1 MANINQTLKA
11 RQLAEEAKK
20 AAEEAKKPAEWQET
34 AEQQL
39 KDAGKVV
46 RATIPSIANS
56 IAATGYPKN
65 LKFGYANVTVM
76 DEEDLAKFWKTIY
89 SNLSKKELAAL
100 AEPNHKPLTEWQV
113 SEALMRS
120 AQRISVAN
128 DLVENGIQ
136 NGAIEFENDGHY
148 YVLAAKMVIGLDGQ
162 VICDVSD
169 LNEPYGPEEW
179 VEIAKRIERPNHNG
193 YDDAECPELEYSD
206 YEVVITDHDGG
217 TDNDSYTDY
226 DSGYAAFEAA
236 MGEYDEVEF
245 VRNDHYT
252 DGSVESETIEYYYKE
267 DGEM

>member
-11 RQLAEEAKK
+11 RQLAEEAQK
-20 AAEEAKKPAEWQET
+20 AAEEAKKPAEWQEA

-46 RATIPSIANS
+46 RATVPSIANS

-100 AEPNHKPLTEWQV
+100 AEPNHEPLTEWQV

-136 NGAIEFENDGHY
+136 NGAIEFENEGHY

-179 VEIAKRIERPNHNG
+179 VEIAKRIERPAHNG
-193 YDDAECPELEYSD
+193 YDDAEYPELD
-206 YEVVITDHDGG
+206 YVDYDVIITDHDGEQF
-217 TDNDSYTDY
+217 TESYTDCE
-226 DSGYAAFEAA
+226 SGYAAFEAA
-236 MGEYDEVEF
+236 IGEYDKVEL
-245 VRNDHYT
+245 VRNDHCT
-252 DGSVESETIEYYYKE
+252 DGSVESETTRYYCKE